1 MLFIETVEEPTL
13 ELLNNIMQ
21 DAEFNDFILV
31 GGTTL
36 ALQLGHRISFD
47 IDLFSVNPFDQDKLA
62 DHLRENYNFILDFIS
77 SNTLKGEIDRVQFD
91 CISHRYPWLEENIIT
106 GNIRMANMID
116 IAAMKLNAIAG
127 SGTRLKDFVDI
138 AYLSAKFSLNQM
150 LQAYGKK
157 YNSNPVMPLKALV
170 YFDDI
175 MFDQPIKMAGDK
187 SYDWNLIEQRLQMMH
202 KNPDKVLGEI

>member
-1 MLFIETVEEPTL
+1 MLFLETVEEPTL

-31 GGTTL
+31 GGTAL
-36 ALQLGHRISFD
+36 ALQLGHRISID